1 MTVNFIVSEP
11 TYKFRFRYIC
21 LLYWNNMTNIICIE
35 MVGHTSVV
43 RVHNFNVFVIDKEL
57 HTWPVLTEEMTSV
70 IQLFSWCPVVWR
82 LGQYTHYFSSIVL
95 GLLYEV
101 LP

>member
-21 LLYWNNMTNIICIE
+21 LLYWNNMTNITCIE

-43 RVHNFNVFVIDKEL
+43 RVHNFNVFVIDEEL

-70 IQLFSWCPVVWR
+70 IQLFSWCP
-82 LGQYTHYFSSIVL
+82 GQYTHYFSSIVL
-95 GLLYEV
+95 GLPYEV

>member
-1 MTVNFIVSEP
+1 
-11 TYKFRFRYIC
+11 
-21 LLYWNNMTNIICIE
+21 
-35 MVGHTSVV
+35 MVGHTPVV
-43 RVHNFNVFVIDKEL
+43 RVHNFNVFVIDEEL

-95 GLLYEV
+95 GLPYEV
-101 LP
+101 LPWGLGHVRTLCRLLCGPACSAALSVLLQL